1 MVLCLTPIK
10 ITTIKLFSFI
20 IGPQYYTSDMHE
32 VQEEDTDPWSLSG
45 WGTDY
50 LAPTLSGKRIQHG
63 F

>member
-1 MVLCLTPIK
+1 MVLYLTPIK

-32 VQEEDTDPWSLSG
+32 VQEEDADSWSLSR

-50 LAPTLSGKRIQHG
+50 LAPMLSRKQIQHG